1 MSETELSVV
10 PGQAEEA
17 AKAAKEAKEAKEAE
31 EAEEAEEA
39 ARKAKEAKEAEEAA
53 RKAEEAVKF
62 RQDPSNRV
70 MQLALYYDF
79 VLYNMQQK
87 PFGVLLSNYGGAIL
101 SKERGL
107 RVNVPNPAQPS
118 LFSKLDPV
126 NTIHD
131 ALVKWLLDK
140 SNCNINELKNQIA
153 DLQDVYKS
161 EKINEFKG
169 RGKTTP
175 AALYDLL
182 NPGEGDIN
190 AAIQNAAAKIMAY
203 APSRKM
209 MYLGDEVFHLVL
221 NKSAGQFLTDDTVA
235 AMSRIL
241 SDPDALPPKSKGGRT
256 KRRGTRRRGP
266 KRHNRR
272 SYKNKNKKR
281 TRRH

>member
-17 AKAAKEAKEAKEAE
+17 AKEAKEAE
-31 EAEEAEEA
+31 EAARKAEEA
-39 ARKAKEAKEAEEAA
+39 AKEAKEAKEAEEAA

-62 RQDPSNRV
+62 REDPSNRV

-153 DLQDVYKS
+153 DLQDVVYKS

-235 AMSRIL
+235 AMSTIL

-272 SYKNKNKKR
+272 SCKNKNKKR